1 MKFLNIMCGH
11 LSVLRSVLRG
21 VCYIFFHVYFQF
33 ILVAAFILDVGRVM
47 FGRGVYKIKGF
58 SCTMI

>member
-1 MKFLNIMCGH
+1 MCGH

-21 VCYIFFHVYFQF
+21 VCHIYFYVYFRF

-47 FGRGVYKIKGF
+47 FERGVYKIKGF

>member
-1 MKFLNIMCGH
+1 MKFLNIMCEH

-21 VCYIFFHVYFQF
+21 GVIYFHVYFQF

-47 FGRGVYKIKGF
+47 FGRG
-58 SCTMI
+58 CTKL

>member
-1 MKFLNIMCGH
+1 MKFLNIMCGR

-21 VCYIFFHVYFQF
+21 MCHIYFHVYFQF
-33 ILVAAFILDVGRVM
+33 IFVAAFILDVGRVT

-58 SCTMI
+58 LCTTF

>member
-1 MKFLNIMCGH
+1 MCGC

-21 VCYIFFHVYFQF
+21 VCHIYFHVYFQF
-33 ILVAAFILDVGRVM
+33 ILVAAFIVDVGRVM

-58 SCTMI
+58 SFTMI